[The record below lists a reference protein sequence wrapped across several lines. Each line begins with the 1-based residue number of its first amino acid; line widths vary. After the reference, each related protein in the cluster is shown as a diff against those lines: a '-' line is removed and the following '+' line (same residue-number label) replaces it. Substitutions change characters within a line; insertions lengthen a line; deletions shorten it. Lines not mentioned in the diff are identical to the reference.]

1 MRYLFRLMALLLF
14 LCAPILIDTR
24 AACKDTYVPNGAES
38 YVGSASTC
46 GTVTFTKIVYWKI
59 FWLDGYERTVE
70 VRDNGTTNHQA
81 IGCKACWPRFDSPL
95 FIDDGTTATWYQL
108 TYRGYVNSDGECET
122 LYPIATDDNHQGHTC
137 QCVAGGYSAE
147 WPGCDSGNCTT
158 PGFDGSCPPGTVD
171 NGFGMCCSS
180 AVDCVDYICPVR
192 SCEYGM
198 DTCTCQC
205 LPPSPILIDVSGK
218 GFDLTDA
225 SGGVMFDLNGDG
237 SKERLSWTASNS
249 DDAWLVLDRNEN
261 GTIDNGTELF
271 GNVTPQPQ
279 PPPGVERNGFLAL
292 AKYDKPENGGN
303 GDGIIDRWD
312 AIFSSLRLWQD
323 TNHNG
328 ISEPSEL
335 HTRPDPPVESISL
348 DYRESRRRDRYG
360 NTLRYRAK
368 VFGTNDSNLGR
379 WAYDVFLLSQ

>member
-1 MRYLFRLMALLLF
+1 
-14 LCAPILIDTR
+14 
-24 AACKDTYVPNGAES
+24 
-38 YVGSASTC
+38 
-46 GTVTFTKIVYWKI
+46 
-59 FWLDGYERTVE
+59 
-70 VRDNGTTNHQA
+70 
-81 IGCKACWPRFDSPL
+81 
-95 FIDDGTTATWYQL
+95 
-108 TYRGYVNSDGECET
+108 
-122 LYPIATDDNHQGHTC
+122 
-137 QCVAGGYSAE
+137 
-147 WPGCDSGNCTT
+147 
-158 PGFDGSCPPGTVD
+158 
-171 NGFGMCCSS
+171 
-180 AVDCVDYICPVR
+180 
-192 SCEYGM
+192 
-198 DTCTCQC
+198 
-205 LPPSPILIDVSGK
+205 LIDVSGK